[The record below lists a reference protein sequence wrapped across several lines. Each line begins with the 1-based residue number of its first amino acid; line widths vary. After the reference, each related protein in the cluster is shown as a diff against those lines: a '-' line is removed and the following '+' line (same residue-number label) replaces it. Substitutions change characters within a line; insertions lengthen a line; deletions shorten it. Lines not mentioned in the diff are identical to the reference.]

1 MKNKLYHKIKRIGF
15 LLFSAFILL
24 LKTGYSQQTQGQELI
39 LAGELKDLKKGDV
52 FLLVIYDDKKGE
64 TIQIDTLR
72 IEEDRRFN
80 MVLTGRESSRA
91 LLVYYPAGEEI
102 DRHPEDFWEHQ
113 HKELFISSGK
123 LYITGNVQNLALIDI
138 EGGIYQDDIRKYVR
152 EKDSLNQILWLQT
165 RNWQCNEPT
174 ETERKNYN
182 QQQARIQNKNL
193 KRVMDLVN
201 KRPDSEYAAFE
212 YYDILDM
219 VSNRIFRQMKFPYY
233 QSNEDIKKI
242 YYLFT
247 PEVQRSKYGRLI
259 KEFFDKKMSLQ
270 EGKKAPVFTLKNLEG
285 QLLSSSAFRGKYV
298 LLEFWD
304 SYCEGCLQAMP
315 HILDLHKKYAA
326 KGLSIIGISLDKEV
340 ELCRQTLKQ
349 HLCPWLQVCIG
360 QWKENRE
367 IADQYQVGGLPTFV
381 LIDNRGKIALYNTT
395 WPEIGRWLDQHIK

>member
-304 SYCEGCLQAMP
+304 SYCE
-315 HILDLHKKYAA
+315 
-326 KGLSIIGISLDKEV
+326 
-340 ELCRQTLKQ
+340 
-349 HLCPWLQVCIG
+349 
-360 QWKENRE
+360 
-367 IADQYQVGGLPTFV
+367 
-381 LIDNRGKIALYNTT
+381 
-395 WPEIGRWLDQHIK
+395 